1 MKAFTTLKDTATHQE
16 VVKESVFIA
25 YASRAESQTDAFA
38 FLRAVLA
45 RHQDASHLCW
55 AYRIGG
61 QYRFSDGG
69 EPGGTA
75 GQPILRAIEG
85 QDLDHVVVGVIRYF
99 GGTKLG
105 AGGLMRAY
113 GGTAAEALRTAE
125 RQVESPRVAVR
136 AETGFEH
143 ISALYRA
150 LDACAADNRAEDYN
164 DKGVNITATLPANEV
179 ERFRVLLRD
188 GTRGQFQLAIQ
199 GKNRNAAG
207 ENGGA

>member
-1 MKAFTTLKDTATHQE
+1 MKAFTTLKDMAMHQE

-25 YASRAESQTDAFA
+25 YGFRADSESAAFE
-38 FLRAVLA
+38 FLRVVMA

-55 AYRIGG
+55 AYRIADR
-61 QYRFSDGG
+61 YRFSDGG

-85 QDLDHVVVGVIRYF
+85 QNLDHVVVGVIRYF

-125 RQVESPRVAVR
+125 RLVESPRVAVM
-136 AETGFEH
+136 AEVGFEY
-143 ISALYRA
+143 ISVLYRA
-150 LDACAADNRAEDYN
+150 LDQCKAENRKEEYSAS
-164 DKGVNITATLPANEV
+164 GLSISASLPAEEA
-179 ERFRVLLRD
+179 ERFETLLRD
-188 GTRGQFQLAIQ
+188 GTRGQYEILL
-199 GKNRNAAG
+199 G
-207 ENGGA
+207 